1 VETKAHVDT
10 SGAAAL
16 SVAPSGRLVCLLVAA
31 GVFVADRLTKIL
43 IESTFPLYSAR
54 SVVPGFFQIVHVTNE
69 GMAFGLFN
77 DSPSTLKTT
86 LLIVASAVALAAV
99 IYMLWTSAPGS
110 RLQPAALSLIL
121 GGAAGNLF
129 DRVRQGRV
137 VDFLDFYVGDVHWP
151 AFNLA
156 DSAIV
161 IGGGLLLLY
170 LARHPRPHR

>member
-1 VETKAHVDT
+1 M
-10 SGAAAL
+10 
-16 SVAPSGRLVCLLVAA
+16 APSGRLVYLAIAA
-31 GVFVADRLTKIL
+31 GVFLADRLTKML

-77 DSPSTLKTT
+77 DNPSPFKTA
-86 LLIVASAVALAAV
+86 LLILASAVALGAV
-99 IYMLWTSAPGS
+99 IYMLWTAAPGS
-110 RLQPAALSLIL
+110 TLQPVALSLIL

-137 VDFLDFYVGDVHWP
+137 VDFLDFYVGDLHWP

-170 LARHPRPHR
+170 LARHPRQHR

>member
-1 VETKAHVDT
+1 METKTVDAA
-10 SGAAAL
+10 GAAAL
-16 SVAPSGRLVCLLVAA
+16 PMASSWRLVYLAIAA

-54 SVVPGFFQIVHVTNE
+54 SVVPGFFQMVHVTNE

-99 IYMLWTSAPGS
+99 IYMLWTTGPGS
-110 RLQPAALSLIL
+110 RLQPTALSLIL

-129 DRVRQGRV
+129 DRVRQGSV
-137 VDFLDFYVGDVHWP
+137 VDFLDFYVGDLHWP

-161 IGGGLLLLY
+161 IGGALLLLH